1 MMEVAIRRPKRG
13 TACSRQIN
21 RVLREAPA
29 GSRIVFE
36 PGEYLIDEKLLLC
49 DRKKLFLDGAGGR
62 RSSCATTANGTT
74 GTAPTASMWSVAA
87 ISLSPISGSAP
98 NIPPIPV
105 TGCWR

>member
-1 MMEVAIRRPKRG
+1 MMEVAIRCPKRG

-49 DRKKLFLDGAGGR
+49 DRKKLFLDGAG
-62 RSSCATTANGTT
+62 ATLVLRNDRERNYRY
-74 GTAPTASMWSVAA
+74 SVAA